1 MVKKKFPNNV
11 PHKVLLV
18 TSKKRSLRYMNNFL
32 CLYHDL
38 CLSIPLDKHSKLSP
52 QSVACLFRV
61 EEKEVQLQTTLMQ
74 VTRENTLKKF

>member
-1 MVKKKFPNNV
+1 
-11 PHKVLLV
+11 
-18 TSKKRSLRYMNNFL
+18 MNNFL